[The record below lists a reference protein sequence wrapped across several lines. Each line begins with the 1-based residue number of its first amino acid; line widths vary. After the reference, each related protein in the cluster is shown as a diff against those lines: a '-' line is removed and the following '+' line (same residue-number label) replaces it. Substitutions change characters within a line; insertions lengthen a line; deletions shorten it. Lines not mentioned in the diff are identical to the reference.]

1 MSKKVLYLH
10 IASALTDVAL
20 LATVLVDV
28 VPENIGVPLVVAA
41 RILSALALGFRRIVN
56 ESSG

>member
-1 MSKKVLYLH
+1 MSKKAVYLQ
-10 IASALTDVAL
+10 IASALTDIAL

-28 VPENIGVPLVVAA
+28 VPENVGVPLVFAT